1 MLLKKNLDEQVYEKI
16 VDGIFLGEYTPGQKL
31 DPTELCV
38 EFGISKTPVIQALR
52 RLSHENI
59 LELTSGGKYY
69 LPVPDL
75 KSLEDIYDTR
85 YFIEYNALCYLI
97 KNIDKDGI
105 ASLTKA
111 ADACK
116 ESMSKDDIVTALKL
130 DYDFHRE
137 IIRLTGNAYLAEI
150 YNMIINKYIS
160 NKYTYANGFIKK
172 SQMRATETH
181 YKIITAIKESDYN
194 MISELL
200 HEHIYYFKPEDK
212 DKIPWNPL

>member
-31 DPTELCV
+31 DPTELSE

-59 LELTSGGKYY
+59 LEITSGGKYY

-75 KSLEDIYDTR
+75 KALEDIYDTR

-97 KNIDKDGI
+97 KNIDEDGI
-105 ASLTKA
+105 NSLVSA
-111 ADACK
+111 ADACM
-116 ESMSKDDIVTALKL
+116 ESMKKDDIVMAIKL
-130 DYDFHRE
+130 DYNFHRE
-137 IIRLTGNAYLAEI
+137 VIRLTGNEYLSEI
-150 YNMIINKYIS
+150 YNIIINKYIS

-172 SQMRATETH
+172 SQTRATETH
-181 YKIITAIKESDYN
+181 YKIITAIKEGDYN
-194 MISELL
+194 LISELL
-200 HEHIYYFKPEDK
+200 HEHIYYFKPEDQG
-212 DKIPWNPL
+212 KIPWNPL